1 MGRACLRALRLDL
14 RLCRIYGRRVPPRHR
29 EDRSGALPRI
39 ILLRALDVRLRGSA
53 YEARHRHPRR
63 ARRAHRATEER
74 RPLMLLTPDI
84 VPVVV
89 ASGASAR
96 VEKHVAPRFRVGDRI
111 RVRNHNPTTH
121 TRLPGYL
128 RGKLGTIEQDY
139 GVFAFP
145 DTHAHGLGDKPQHCY
160 SVRFTARELWGPAA
174 SDRDTLRVDVFD
186 DYMDL
191 D

>member
-1 MGRACLRALRLDL
+1 
-14 RLCRIYGRRVPPRHR
+14 
-29 EDRSGALPRI
+29 
-39 ILLRALDVRLRGSA
+39 
-53 YEARHRHPRR
+53 
-63 ARRAHRATEER
+63 
-74 RPLMLLTPDI
+74 MLLTPDLVPTI
-84 VPVVV
+84 VTT
-89 ASGASAR
+89 GASAR
-96 VEKHVAPRFRVGDRI
+96 VNEHVAPRFRVGDRV

-128 RGKLGTIEQDY
+128 RGKVGIIEQDH

-145 DTHAHGLGDKPQHCY
+145 DTHAHGLGEKPQHCY
-160 SVRFTARELWGPAA
+160 SVRFTAREVWGPSA